1 MHDLIIIGGGLAGLA
16 LAANA
21 ARAGADI
28 VLLEARDRL
37 GGRVLTHQTGAGR
50 YDLGPAWIWPGMQP
64 RLRALVAQAG
74 LHTYPQHEAGGLMF
88 EDASGAIQR
97 FARSFGQEPPSLRI
111 TGGIS
116 ALIDVLSAGLTA
128 DQIKLSMPVE
138 RLSLAADHVRVRTE
152 SSEFTA
158 RHVALAMPPR
168 LAAALTFE
176 PALPRALQA
185 HLQSV
190 PTWMAGQAKALA
202 IYRTGFWRDI
212 GLSGSAMSQIGPL
225 GEIHDAS
232 LPGADEAALFG
243 FFAWSPAQRAA
254 QQDMLADAVCAQ
266 LARLFGPSAALPE
279 ALVIRDWATD
289 HWTSTSLDHAPLRE
303 HPTYRPLDWPRPW
316 GDRVLLAG
324 SESTADFGGYLE
336 GALAAATAVAEK
348 ISINREFSLF

>member
-1 MHDLIIIGGGLAGLA
+1 MHDLIIVGGGLAGLA
-16 LAANA
+16 LAARSV
-21 ARAGADI
+21 RAGANV

-37 GGRVLTHQTGAGR
+37 GGRVLAHQTRAGH
-50 YDLGPAWIWPGMQP
+50 YDLGPAWIWPRMQP

-74 LHTYPQHEAGGLMF
+74 LHTYPQNEAGGLMF
-88 EDASGAIQR
+88 EDASGTIQR
-97 FARSFGQEPPSLRI
+97 FARGFGQEPPSLRVV
-111 TGGIS
+111 GGIS
-116 ALIDVLSAGLTA
+116 ALIDGLSAGLAA
-128 DQIKLSMPVE
+128 DQIKLSTPVE
-138 RLSLAADHVRVRTE
+138 RLHLASDHVRVLTE
-152 SSEFTA
+152 RGEFAA

-176 PALPRALQA
+176 PSLPPALLAS
-185 HLQSV
+185 LQSV

-202 IYRTGFWRDI
+202 IYRTGFWRDV

-254 QQDMLADAVCAQ
+254 RQDMLADAVCAQ
-266 LARLFGPSAALPE
+266 LGRLFGPSAAQPE

-303 HPTYRPLDWPRPW
+303 HPSYRPIDWPRPW

-324 SESTADFGGYLE
+324 SEAAADFGGYLE
-336 GALAAATAVAEK
+336 GALAAAASVAEK